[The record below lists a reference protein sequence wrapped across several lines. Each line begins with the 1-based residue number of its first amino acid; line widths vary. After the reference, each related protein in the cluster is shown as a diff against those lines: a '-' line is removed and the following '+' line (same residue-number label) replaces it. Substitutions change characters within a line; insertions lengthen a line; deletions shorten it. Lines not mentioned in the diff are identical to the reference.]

1 MVDANQYINQ
11 AFPPNVNRTNI
22 TRLDVSNKNL
32 INTINL
38 GPSENFSSI
47 VELNTSF
54 NQISSFALGQLPFMQ
69 IMDFSH
75 NLLTNFLITDSLLL
89 PTLSIINLSYN
100 LLSDIGPGSVILTHL
115 DVSNNLLTHL
125 DLQNCKNLVALNCSA
140 NPDLSN
146 LTLNSYFDPYDSNAF
161 DCRGTSIGQINT
173 TSFIF
178 DCRTGIRTLKNATV
192 SQSNKN
198 ASHNDPG

>member
-11 AFPPNVNRTNI
+11 HYPLSANRTNI
-22 TRLDVSNKNL
+22 TRLDVSNNNL

-38 GPSENFSSI
+38 GPAENFSYI

-54 NQISSFALGQLPFMQ
+54 NQISGFTLGQLPFMK

-75 NLLTNFLITDSLLL
+75 NLLTNFLITNSLLL
-89 PTLSIINLSYN
+89 PRLSIINFSYN

-115 DVSNNLLTHL
+115 DVSNNFLTRL
-125 DLQNCKNLVALNCSA
+125 DLQNCKNLIALNCSA
-140 NPDLSN
+140 NPNLSN
-146 LTLNSYFDPYDSNAF
+146 LTLHSSFDLSNSNAF

-178 DCRTGIRTLKNATV
+178 DCQTGTRTLKNAT
-192 SQSNKN
+192 
-198 ASHNDPG
+198 